1 MPRQP
6 NQYLSGIRF
15 SMMSSKVST
24 EAQNMKELQRM
35 LRVSD
40 MMVTAYSRLRGRYA
54 FLSTSVDVLIL
65 FLSAW
70 LSALAFASE
79 NIMDAINPTGA
90 SNQLFIG
97 FIALTTFI
105 ISLIQLKVDWKGKA
119 SAYANSAQ
127 VFSSFKL
134 ELRRVL
140 ADSDDEIDGD
150 TLKLMNEKYVTAG
163 DFTIPVPEDQFIAL
177 KKAHLMKIE
186 ISKALDDAPSSSLL
200 LLRVKLWWKDNCSC
214 KK

>member
-15 SMMSSKVST
+15 SMMSSKMNPA
-24 EAQNMKELQRM
+24 AQNMKELQRV

-54 FLSTSVDVLIL
+54 FWSMCIDILIL
-65 FLSAW
+65 LLSAW

-79 NIMDAINPTGA
+79 NIMNAINPTNI

-97 FIALTTFI
+97 TIALTTFI
-105 ISLIQLKVDWKGKA
+105 ISLVQLKVDWKGKA
-119 SAYANSAQ
+119 AAYANSAK

-134 ELRRVL
+134 ELRKVL
-140 ADSDDEIDGD
+140 ADSGDEIDTD
-150 TLKLMNEKYVTAG
+150 TLKLMNEKYITAG
-163 DFTIPVPEDQFIAL
+163 DFSVPIPEDQFLAL

-186 ISKALDDAPSSSLL
+186 ISKALDDSPSSSIL
-200 LLRVKLWWKDNCSC
+200 LLRIKQWWRDNYSC
-214 KK
+214 KQ

>member
-1 MPRQP
+1 MQRQP
-6 NQYLSGIRF
+6 SQYLSGIR
-15 SMMSSKVST
+15 SSIMNSKMDLK
-24 EAQNMKELQRM
+24 EQNMKELQRM

-40 MMVTAYSRLRGRYA
+40 MMITAYSRLRGRYA
-54 FLSTSVDVLIL
+54 FFSTSVDILIL

-79 NIMDAINPTGA
+79 NIMDAINPTGV

-97 FIALTTFI
+97 FIAVTTFI
-105 ISLIQLKVDWKGKA
+105 ISLIQLKVDWKSKA
-119 SAYANSAQ
+119 SAYANSAK
-127 VFSSFKL
+127 VYSSFKL

-140 ADSDDEIDGD
+140 GDSSNEIDGD
-150 TLKLMNEKYVTAG
+150 TLKVMNEKYITAG
-163 DFTIPVPEDQFIAL
+163 DFTVPIPEDKFVAL

-186 ISKALDDAPSSSLL
+186 ISKALDHAPASSLL
-200 LLRVKLWWKDNCSC
+200 LLKVKFWLRDNYPC